1 MRSMTCFVRA
11 HLLTS
16 GSLIRGYKFSYPTSN
31 LTHLQPNLHKQL
43 YCRSSTAPT
52 WPAKVAPQRLP
63 NMPVNSAEKQ
73 LCTYATSSTNIYM
86 HTFQSRSTVKFPP
99 SDWDR
104 LVPEHNLILSEP
116 NTPSISKHL
125 IRTVSSILS

>member
-1 MRSMTCFVRA
+1 MSCTCT
-11 HLLTS
+11 LTTS

-73 LCTYATSSTNIYM
+73 LCTYATSSTSIYL
-86 HTFQSRSTVKFPP
+86 HTISKPEHTVKFSP

-116 NTPSISKHL
+116 NTPSIFKYL
-125 IRTVSSILS
+125 IHTVSSILS

>member
-1 MRSMTCFVRA
+1 MIIINLKPKLNKADDEKYDVSCTCT
-11 HLLTS
+11 LTTS

-73 LCTYATSSTNIYM
+73 LCTYATSSTNIYICT
-86 HTFQSRSTVKFPP
+86 HFKAGAPLNFLPAIGTVLSLST
-99 SDWDR
+99 
-104 LVPEHNLILSEP
+104 
-116 NTPSISKHL
+116 T
-125 IRTVSSILS
+125 